1 MLEDDFRAGSH
12 GQGKSRAG
20 AGRTGAS
27 FGRYAIAAALFLSAF
42 APPATAGV
50 VPLGACPAE
59 RALYELRDPE
69 SAEVWKLRLVPA
81 RHMASMASNLYLNL
95 VTPQRGYWFT
105 FSVSQG
111 YGGISI
117 LPISDPYIEP
127 GPRDLLEGP
136 EGEARME
143 EIGGFLRFLAFDKE
157 LGIANDPPNRG
168 DEAPS
173 HILLPELGQGLWY
186 SAAAFTE
193 DPAAERDP
201 MPRGLFRRSGCL
213 ADATPEAL
221 P

>member
-1 MLEDDFRAGSH
+1 M
-12 GQGKSRAG
+12 AG
-20 AGRTGAS
+20 A
-27 FGRYAIAAALFLSAF
+27 
-42 APPATAGV
+42 
-50 VPLGACPAE
+50 VPLNDCPAE
-59 RALYELRDPE
+59 RALYELHDPE
-69 SAEVWKLRLVPA
+69 SKDVWKLRLVPA
-81 RHMASMASNLYLNL
+81 RNMASMASNLYLNL

-117 LPISDPYIEP
+117 LPVSDPYIEP

-136 EGEARME
+136 GIEALME
-143 EIGGFLRFLAFDKE
+143 EVGGYLRFMAFDAA
-157 LGIANDPPNRG
+157 LAIANDPPNRG
-168 DEAPS
+168 DEAPL

-201 MPRGLFRRSGCL
+201 MPRGLFTRKACL
-213 ADATPEAL
+213 SDPAPEAL